1 MGFADFAV
9 GFAGGFANETVR
21 QKDRQADEDSR
32 IVELSLTSMAD
43 KAKTMSE
50 VEREQETLLRNASN
64 LQRITGGAADTG
76 TFFEELRL
84 GLTPAQIIKNLE
96 ENPNRYV
103 PIGTGSTATP
113 TSTPAQTNFD
123 IGAAA
128 VSQFG
133 GPTKQAAT
141 AMDFAIANRPT
152 APAANLG
159 EQDIDLL
166 TRTIIGEAAS
176 EPEQGQAAV
185 ASVVL
190 NRLNSGQYGGTVR
203 DVLFARNQFQPW
215 TDAGTRERLM
225 NISMD
230 SPEYQNA
237 RRVAEAVVSGQVQD
251 FSQGALNFANP
262 EVVRQYADSGK
273 ATPATLSWVEDV
285 AQNGVRIGNHVFGT
299 PGNQPGAISPTD
311 TQMADSGLANPTG
324 TAPVQEPEQELSGF
338 DRVRSGAQRLFGM
351 DPESRQTR
359 IQQQVAAG
367 RSAMG
372 LDNVSNEGFAVPP
385 SNFRI
390 NVGSGGVDLSKFP
403 SIASADSLVK
413 LDGAIAEAEA
423 KGLLEQEGAD
433 QWVIAV
439 EARRGSLIGRLAS
452 SYMEDIKD
460 SDTAAN
466 ARNRA
471 IADIENGVIPQEAAE
486 GVLAAID
493 RTEQD
498 LSNLNWNPPASYDD
512 AKTRSRVAVQT
523 QDTAEI
529 ERLAPYL
536 SALAPATDTVT
547 NVIVR
552 PTDGSAGSMTPAKQV
567 FDPATAQYRYT
578 TLDGQPLD
586 ADGSLIV
593 PMNEEIRK
601 AATAVQSDNQLSI
614 MYREGTAAVGDLSRY
629 VVPMY
634 ELAQL
639 MQDSPE
645 VATYTASLALGI
657 DRFFREANTMIG
669 VLSRASAERDITPQ
683 EADSVLRQN
692 GLLGDGETLE
702 SVASTFESTART
714 GVIADIADARRAY
727 EAYILL
733 GTFRTGGIEGQ
744 EGRAVSNKL
753 FEELQGFMRNARND
767 GQLRDRVRIQID
779 GMARQIDQTAGSIN
793 NHPQVRGFVR
803 EYGYNPMAFGTLSDV
818 MAADPVLAEATNYFL
833 SAPVR
838 GGANSQ
844 PAQTQEETV
853 QDTPQVPRAAIDY
866 LNQNADNPTILRAF
880 EEKYGVS
887 AGQYLGGGQ

>member
-32 IVELSLTSMAD
+32 IVEMSLTSMAD

-50 VEREQETLLRNASN
+50 IEREQETLLRNATN

-103 PIGTGSTATP
+103 PIGTGSTETP
-113 TSTPAQTNFD
+113 TSAPVGGVQSSLRITESSNNPTAFRTNQDGRSFGGLVQMGESRLKDYSNATGAPAMTPAQYAALPEAEQATVENWHFND
-123 IGAAA
+123 LRSQIRSQGLDQYIG
-128 VSQFG
+128 Q
-133 GPTKQAAT
+133 
-141 AMDFAIANRPT
+141 
-152 APAANLG
+152 
-159 EQDIDLL
+159 
-166 TRTIIGEAAS
+166 TINGVPMTEDGMI
-176 EPEQGQAAV
+176 AV
-185 ASVVL
+185 AHL
-190 NRLNSGQYGGTVR
+190 GGMSGLSQHLST
-203 DVLFARNQFQPW
+203 
-215 TDAGTRERLM
+215 
-225 NISMD
+225 
-230 SPEYQNA
+230 
-237 RRVAEAVVSGQVQD
+237 
-251 FSQGALNFANP
+251 QGAYNP
-262 EVVRQYADSGK
+262 SDELDTSLSNYAARHG
-273 ATPATLSWVEDV
+273 
-285 AQNGVRIGNHVFGT
+285 
-299 PGNQPGAISPTD
+299 GASATD

-367 RSAMG
+367 RSALG

-390 NVGSGGVDLSKFP
+390 NVGSGRVDLSKFP
-403 SIASADSLVK
+403 SIATADSLVK

-423 KGLLEQEGAD
+423 KGLLDQPGAD
-433 QWVIAV
+433 NWMSAV
-439 EARRGSLIGRLAS
+439 EARKGALIGRLAS
-452 SYMEDIKD
+452 SYMENIKD
-460 SDTAAN
+460 SPTAAN

-498 LSNLNWNPPASYDD
+498 LSILNWNPPASYDD

-634 ELAQL
+634 ELTQL

-657 DRFFREANTMIG
+657 DRFFREADTMIG
-669 VLSRASAERDITPQ
+669 VLSRASSERDITPQ
-683 EADSVLRQN
+683 EAESVLRQN

-702 SVASTFESTART
+702 SVASTFESNART

-753 FEELQGFMRNARND
+753 FEELQGFMRNARNAD
-767 GQLRDRVRIQID
+767 QLRDRVRIQID

-793 NHPQVRGFVR
+793 NHPQVRGFVQ
-803 EYGYNPMAFGTLSDV
+803 EYGYNPMAFGTLPDV

-838 GGANSQ
+838 GGATSQ
-844 PAQTQEETV
+844 PAQTQEEPV

>member
-9 GFAGGFANETVR
+9 GFASGFANETVR
-21 QKDRQADEDSR
+21 QKDRQQDEDSR
-32 IVELSLTSMAD
+32 VVEQMLNSMKD
-43 KAKTMSE
+43 QAKTYSE
-50 VEREQETLLRNASN
+50 RQREHETLLQQANQTFGMTGQGDVGMHFQL
-64 LQRITGGAADTG
+64 LQLGYKPAD
-76 TFFEELRL
+76 
-84 GLTPAQIIKNLE
+84 IIKMVDE
-96 ENPNRYV
+96 RPNIFSELGVSPTASR
-103 PIGTGSTATP
+103 GSV
-113 TSTPAQTNFD
+113 NFD
-123 IGAAA
+123 TS
-128 VSQFG
+128 VSS
-133 GPTKQAAT
+133 
-141 AMDFAIANRPT
+141 
-152 APAANLG
+152 G
-159 EQDIDLL
+159 EPDRDVDLL

-176 EPEQGQAAV
+176 EPQEGQAAV
-185 ASVVL
+185 ASVVM
-190 NRLNSGQYGGTVR
+190 NRLNSGQYGASME

-215 TDAGTRERLM
+215 TDPNTRERLM
-225 NISMD
+225 NIPTS
-230 SPEYQNA
+230 SPQYQRA
-237 RRVAEAVVSGQVQD
+237 RQVAEGVLSGNIPD

-262 EVVRQYADSGK
+262 AVVRQYAQTGK

-285 AQNGVRIGNHVFGT
+285 AQNGIRIGNHVFGT
-299 PGNQPGAISPTD
+299 PGGGGAGIQATRNSTDAQMYAVGFSDEEAGQQPRPEPQPA
-311 TQMADSGLANPTG
+311 QEQSGL
-324 TAPVQEPEQELSGF
+324 
-338 DRVRSGAQRLFGM
+338 DRFRTGAQRLFGM
-351 DPESRQTR
+351 DDASRQAGIESR
-359 IQQQVAAG
+359 VAQG
-367 RSAMG
+367 RSALG
-372 LDNVSNEGFAVPP
+372 LDNVPSGGGGGFAVPP
-385 SNFRI
+385 SNFSL
-390 NVGSGGVDLSKFP
+390 NLGGGVDLSKFP

-423 KGLLEQEGAD
+423 KGLLDQPGAEN
-433 QWVIAV
+433 WMSAV
-439 EARRGSLIGRLAS
+439 EARKGALIGRLAS

-460 SDTAAN
+460 SPTAAN

-471 IADIENGVIPQEAAE
+471 LADIENGVIPQEAAE

-498 LSNLNWNPPASYDD
+498 LTNLNWNPPTSYEE

-523 QDTAEI
+523 QDTAEL
-529 ERLAPYL
+529 ERLAPHM
-536 SALAPATDTVT
+536 SALAPSTDTVT

-552 PTDGSAGSMTPAKQV
+552 PTDGSAGRMTPAQQV

-593 PMNEEIRK
+593 PMNEDIRK

-614 MYREGTAAVGDLSRY
+614 MYRDGTASVGDLSRY

-634 ELAQL
+634 ELTQL
-639 MQDSPE
+639 MQESPE

-657 DRFFREANTMIG
+657 DRFFREADTMLG

-683 EADSVLRQN
+683 EAETVLRQN
-692 GLLGDGETLE
+692 GLLSDGETLE
-702 SVASTFESTART
+702 SVASTFESNART

-753 FEELQGFMRNARND
+753 FEELQGFMRNARNAD
-767 GQLRDRVRIQID
+767 QLRDRVRIQID
-779 GMARQIDQTAGSIN
+779 GMARQIEQTAGAIN
-793 NHPQVRGFVR
+793 NHPQVRGFVQ
-803 EYGYNPMAFGTLSDV
+803 EYGYNPMAFGTLQDV

-844 PAQTQEETV
+844 PAPTQEQPV
-853 QDTPQVPRAAIDY
+853 QAAPQVPPAAIDF
-866 LNQNADNPTILRAF
+866 LNQNADNPAILRAF